1 MKKFFAVLI
10 ASCLLL
16 SFSVQAF
23 ADELPYID
31 LDGDG
36 VNDFPSDDGSLNYYY
51 LRQITDLRSDVTLLQ
66 SDVAEIKEN
75 IDGSVADPA
84 ESVQPAESDNA
95 NSEEVNEEVNPGSDD
110 DMILQSVDVYSASP
124 ITSDSTTG
132 LKSVVLGLIG
142 SYDTIVTDYTYNN
155 NNGYV
160 SHTIEV
166 QPDYVWMGSFLLLC
180 LILYCL
186 FRLGG
191 AMIGSR

>member
-1 MKKFFAVLI
+1 MKRFFAVFI
-10 ASCLLL
+10 AFCLLL
-16 SFSVQAF
+16 SLSVQAF

-51 LRQITDLRSDVTLLQ
+51 LRQITDLRSDVTVLQ
-66 SDVAEIKEN
+66 SDVAGIKEN
-75 IDGSVADPA
+75 LDGSVADPA
-84 ESVQPAESDNA
+84 ENVQSVESDNS
-95 NSEEVNEEVNPGSDD
+95 NSEEINPGSDD
-110 DMILQSVDVYSASP
+110 DMILQSVDVYSVSP

-132 LKSVVLGLIG
+132 LKSVILGLIG
-142 SYDTIVTDYTYNN
+142 SYDTIVTDYTYNS

-160 SHTIEV
+160 QHTIQV

-191 AMIGSR
+191 AMIGGR

>member
-1 MKKFFAVLI
+1 MKKFFAVFI

-16 SFSVQAF
+16 SLSVQAF

-31 LDGDG
+31 LNGDG

-51 LRQITDLRSDVTLLQ
+51 LRQITDLRSDVTVLQ
-66 SDVAEIKEN
+66 SDVSEIKQGL
-75 IDGSVADPA
+75 DGSVADPA
-84 ESVQPAESDNA
+84 ENVQPAESDNS
-95 NSEEVNEEVNPGSDD
+95 NSEEVNPGSDD
-110 DMILQSVDVYSASP
+110 DMILQSVDVYSVSP

-132 LKSVVLGLIG
+132 LKSVILGLIG
-142 SYDTIVTDYTYNN
+142 SYDTIVTDYTYNS

-160 SHTIEV
+160 QHTIEV

-191 AMIGSR
+191 AMIGGR

>member
-1 MKKFFAVLI
+1 MKRFLSVLI

-16 SFSVQAF
+16 SLSVQAF

-51 LRQITDLRSDVTLLQ
+51 LCQITDLRSDLTVLQ
-66 SDVAEIKEN
+66 SDVAGIKEN
-75 IDGSVADPA
+75 LDGSLADPA
-84 ESVQPAESDNA
+84 ENVHPSDSENL
-95 NSEEVNEEVNPGSDD
+95 NSEEFNPGSDD
-110 DMILQSVDVYSASP
+110 DMILQSVDVYSVSP

-132 LKSVVLGLIG
+132 LKSVILGLIG
-142 SYDTIVTDYTYNN
+142 SYDTIVTDYTYNS

-160 SHTIEV
+160 QHTIQV

-191 AMIGSR
+191 AMIGCR

>member
-1 MKKFFAVLI
+1 MKRFLSVLI

-16 SFSVQAF
+16 SLSVQAF

-51 LRQITDLRSDVTLLQ
+51 LRQITDLRSDVTVLQ
-66 SDVAEIKEN
+66 SDVAGIKEN
-75 IDGSVADPA
+75 LDGSVADPA
-84 ESVQPAESDNA
+84 ENVQPSDSDNS
-95 NSEEVNEEVNPGSDD
+95 NSEEFNPGSDD
-110 DMILQSVDVYSASP
+110 DMILQSVDVYSVSP

-132 LKSVVLGLIG
+132 LKSVILGLIG
-142 SYDTIVTDYTYNN
+142 SYDTIVTDYTYNS
-155 NNGYV
+155 NNGYLQ
-160 SHTIEV
+160 HTIQV

-191 AMIGSR
+191 AMIGGR

>member
-1 MKKFFAVLI
+1 MKRFFAVLI

-16 SFSVQAF
+16 SLSVQAF

-66 SDVAEIKEN
+66 TDFAEIKEN
-75 IDGSVADPA
+75 LDGSVADPA
-84 ESVQPAESDNA
+84 ENVQPSESDNS
-95 NSEEVNEEVNPGSDD
+95 NSEEFNPGSDD
-110 DMILQSVDVYSASP
+110 DMILQSVDVYSVSP

-142 SYDTIVTDYTYNN
+142 SYDTIVTDYTYNS

>member
-1 MKKFFAVLI
+1 MKRFFAVLI

-16 SFSVQAF
+16 SLSVQAF

-51 LRQITDLRSDVTLLQ
+51 LRQITDLRSDVTVLQ
-66 SDVAEIKEN
+66 SDVSEIKQGL
-75 IDGSVADPA
+75 DGSVADPA
-84 ESVQPAESDNA
+84 ESVQPSDSGNS
-95 NSEEVNEEVNPGSDD
+95 NSEEINPGSDD
-110 DMILQSVDVYSASP
+110 DMILQSVDVYSVSP
-124 ITSDSTTG
+124 ITPDSTTG
-132 LKSVVLGLIG
+132 LKSVILGLIG
-142 SYDTIVTDYTYNN
+142 SYDTIVTDYTYTS
-155 NNGYV
+155 NNGYIQ
-160 SHTIEV
+160 HTIQV

>member
-1 MKKFFAVLI
+1 MKRFFSVLI

-16 SFSVQAF
+16 SLSVQAF

-51 LRQITDLRSDVTLLQ
+51 LRQITDLRSDVTVLQ
-66 SDVAEIKEN
+66 SDVAGIKEN
-75 IDGSVADPA
+75 LDGSVADPA
-84 ESVQPAESDNA
+84 ENLQSVESDNS
-95 NSEEVNEEVNPGSDD
+95 NSEEINPGSDD
-110 DMILQSVDVYSASP
+110 DMILQSVDVYSVSP

-132 LKSVVLGLIG
+132 LKSVILGLIG
-142 SYDTIVTDYTYNN
+142 SYDTIVTDYTYNS

-160 SHTIEV
+160 QHTIQV

-191 AMIGSR
+191 AMIGGR

>member
-16 SFSVQAF
+16 SLSVQAF

-31 LDGDG
+31 LNGDG

-66 SDVAEIKEN
+66 SDVAGIKEN
-75 IDGSVADPA
+75 LDGSVADPA
-84 ESVQPAESDNA
+84 ENVQPAESDNSIPA
-95 NSEEVNEEVNPGSDD
+95 EVNPGSDD
-110 DMILQSVDVYSASP
+110 DMILQAVEVYSVSP
-124 ITSDSTTG
+124 ITPDSTSG

-142 SYDTIVTDYTYNN
+142 NYDTIVTDYTYTT

-160 SHTIEV
+160 QHTIEV

-191 AMIGSR
+191 AMIGGR

>member
-1 MKKFFAVLI
+1 MKRFLSVLI

-16 SFSVQAF
+16 SLSVQAF

-51 LRQITDLRSDVTLLQ
+51 LRQITDLRSDVTVLQ
-66 SDVAEIKEN
+66 SDVAGIKEN
-75 IDGSVADPA
+75 LDGSVADPA
-84 ESVQPAESDNA
+84 ENVQPVESDNS
-95 NSEEVNEEVNPGSDD
+95 NSEEINPGSDD
-110 DMILQSVDVYSASP
+110 DMILQAVEVYSVSP
-124 ITSDSTTG
+124 ITPDSTSG

-142 SYDTIVTDYTYNN
+142 NYDTIVTDYTYTS
-155 NNGYV
+155 NNGYLQ
-160 SHTIEV
+160 HTIQV

-191 AMIGSR
+191 AMIGGR

>member
-1 MKKFFAVLI
+1 MKRFFAVFI

-16 SFSVQAF
+16 SLSVQAF

-51 LRQITDLRSDVTLLQ
+51 LRQITDLRSDVTVLQ
-66 SDVAEIKEN
+66 SDVAGIKEN
-75 IDGSVADPA
+75 LDGSVADPA
-84 ESVQPAESDNA
+84 ENVQPSDSENS
-95 NSEEVNEEVNPGSDD
+95 NSEEFNPGSDD
-110 DMILQSVDVYSASP
+110 DMILQSVDVYSVSP
-124 ITSDSTTG
+124 ITSDGTTG
-132 LKSVVLGLIG
+132 LKSVILGLIG
-142 SYDTIVTDYTYNN
+142 SYDTIVTDYTYNS

-160 SHTIEV
+160 QHTIQV

-191 AMIGSR
+191 AMIGGR

>member
-16 SFSVQAF
+16 SLSVQAF

-36 VNDFPSDDGSLNYYY
+36 VNDFSSDDGSLNYYY

-66 SDVAEIKEN
+66 TDVAEIKEN
-75 IDGSVADPA
+75 LDGSVADSA
-84 ESVQPAESDNA
+84 DNVQPAESDNA
-95 NSEEVNEEVNPGSDD
+95 SSEEINPGSDD
-110 DMILQSVDVYSASP
+110 DMILQSVDVYSVSP
-124 ITSDSTTG
+124 ITSDTTTG

-142 SYDTIVTDYTYNN
+142 NYDTIVTDYTYTT

-160 SHTIEV
+160 QHTIEV

-191 AMIGSR
+191 AMIGGR

>member
-1 MKKFFAVLI
+1 MKRFFAVLI

-16 SFSVQAF
+16 SLSVQAF

-36 VNDFPSDDGSLNYYY
+36 VNDFSSDDGSLNYYY

-66 SDVAEIKEN
+66 SDVADIKQGL
-75 IDGSVADPA
+75 DGTVADPA
-84 ESVQPAESDNA
+84 ENVQPAESDN
-95 NSEEVNEEVNPGSDD
+95 SSSEEVNPGSSD
-110 DMILQSVDVYSASP
+110 DMILQSVDVYSVSP

-132 LKSVVLGLIG
+132 LKSVILGLIG
-142 SYDTIVTDYTYNN
+142 SYDTIVTDYTYNSN
-155 NNGYV
+155 SGYIQ
-160 SHTIEV
+160 HTIEV
-166 QPDYVWMGSFLLLC
+166 QPDYVWMGSFFLLC

>member
-1 MKKFFAVLI
+1 MKRFFAVLI

-16 SFSVQAF
+16 SLSVQAF

-51 LRQITDLRSDVTLLQ
+51 LRQITDLRSDVTVLQ
-66 SDVAEIKEN
+66 SDVAGIKEN
-75 IDGSVADPA
+75 LDGSVADPA
-84 ESVQPAESDNA
+84 ENVQPAESDN
-95 NSEEVNEEVNPGSDD
+95 SIPVEVNPGSDD
-110 DMILQSVDVYSASP
+110 DMILQAVEVYSVSP
-124 ITSDSTTG
+124 ITPDSTSG

-142 SYDTIVTDYTYNN
+142 NYDTIVTDYTYTS
-155 NNGYV
+155 NNGYLQ
-160 SHTIEV
+160 HTIQV

-191 AMIGSR
+191 AMIGGR

>member
-1 MKKFFAVLI
+1 MKRFFAVLI

-16 SFSVQAF
+16 SLSVQAF

-66 SDVAEIKEN
+66 SDVSEIKEDL
-75 IDGSVADPA
+75 DGSVADPA

-95 NSEEVNEEVNPGSDD
+95 NSEEINPGSDD
-110 DMILQSVDVYSASP
+110 DMILQSVDVYSVSP
-124 ITSDSTTG
+124 ITPDSTTG
-132 LKSVVLGLIG
+132 LKSVILGLIG
-142 SYDTIVTDYTYNN
+142 SYDTIVTDYTYNS
-155 NNGYV
+155 NNGYIQ
-160 SHTIEV
+160 HTIQV

>member
-1 MKKFFAVLI
+1 MKKLFAVLI

-16 SFSVQAF
+16 YLSVQAF

-31 LDGDG
+31 LNGDG

-66 SDVAEIKEN
+66 SDVAGIKEN
-75 IDGSVADPA
+75 LDGSVADPA
-84 ESVQPAESDNA
+84 ENVQPAESDNSIPA
-95 NSEEVNEEVNPGSDD
+95 EVNPGSDD
-110 DMILQSVDVYSASP
+110 DMILQSVDVYSVSP

-132 LKSVVLGLIG
+132 LKSVILGLIG
-142 SYDTIVTDYTYNN
+142 SYDTIVTDYTYNS

-160 SHTIEV
+160 QHTIEV

-191 AMIGSR
+191 AMIGGR

>member
-1 MKKFFAVLI
+1 MKRFFAVLI

-16 SFSVQAF
+16 SLSVQAF

-36 VNDFPSDDGSLNYYY
+36 ANDFSSDDGSLNYYY

-66 SDVAEIKEN
+66 SDVAEIKEDL
-75 IDGSVADPA
+75 DGSVADPA

-95 NSEEVNEEVNPGSDD
+95 NSEEINPGSDD
-110 DMILQSVDVYSASP
+110 DMILQAVEVYSVSP
-124 ITSDSTTG
+124 ITPDSTSG
-132 LKSVVLGLIG
+132 LKSVLLGLIG
-142 SYDTIVTDYTYNN
+142 NYDTIVTDYTYTS
-155 NNGYV
+155 NNGYIQ
-160 SHTIEV
+160 HTIQV

>member
-16 SFSVQAF
+16 SLSVQAF

-31 LDGDG
+31 LNGDG

-66 SDVAEIKEN
+66 SDVSEIKQGL
-75 IDGSVADPA
+75 DGSVADPA
-84 ESVQPAESDNA
+84 ENVQPAESDNS
-95 NSEEVNEEVNPGSDD
+95 NSEEVNPGSDD
-110 DMILQSVDVYSASP
+110 DMILQSVDVYSVSP

-142 SYDTIVTDYTYNN
+142 NYDTIVTDYTYTT

-160 SHTIEV
+160 QHTIEV

-191 AMIGSR
+191 AMIGGR

>member
-1 MKKFFAVLI
+1 MKRFFAVLI

-16 SFSVQAF
+16 SLSVQAF

-36 VNDFPSDDGSLNYYY
+36 ANDFSSDDGSLNYYY

-75 IDGSVADPA
+75 LDGSVADPV
-84 ESVQPAESDNA
+84 ENVQPSDSENSS
-95 NSEEVNEEVNPGSDD
+95 SEEINPGSDD
-110 DMILQSVDVYSASP
+110 DMILQSVDVYSVSP

-132 LKSVVLGLIG
+132 LKSVILGLIG
-142 SYDTIVTDYTYNN
+142 SYDTIVTDYTYNS

-160 SHTIEV
+160 QHTIQV

>member
-10 ASCLLL
+10 ASCFLL
-16 SFSVQAF
+16 SLSVQAF

-31 LDGDG
+31 LNGDG

-66 SDVAEIKEN
+66 TDVAEIKQN
-75 IDGSVADPA
+75 LDGSVADPA

-95 NSEEVNEEVNPGSDD
+95 NSEEINPGSDD
-110 DMILQSVDVYSASP
+110 DMILQSVDVYSVSP

-142 SYDTIVTDYTYNN
+142 NYDTIVTDYTYTT

-160 SHTIEV
+160 QHTIEV

-191 AMIGSR
+191 AMIGGC

>member
-1 MKKFFAVLI
+1 MKRFFAVLI

-16 SFSVQAF
+16 SLSVQAF

-51 LRQITDLRSDVTLLQ
+51 LRQITDLRSDVTVLQ
-66 SDVAEIKEN
+66 SDVAGIKEN
-75 IDGSVADPA
+75 LDGSVADPA
-84 ESVQPAESDNA
+84 ENVQPSDSE
-95 NSEEVNEEVNPGSDD
+95 NSNSEEVNPGSDD
-110 DMILQSVDVYSASP
+110 DMILQAVEVYSVSP
-124 ITSDSTTG
+124 ITPDSTSG

-142 SYDTIVTDYTYNN
+142 NYDTIVTDYTYTS

-160 SHTIEV
+160 QHTIEV
-166 QPDYVWMGSFLLLC
+166 QPDYVWMGSFLLLF

-191 AMIGSR
+191 AMIGGR

>member
-1 MKKFFAVLI
+1 MKKFFAVFI

-16 SFSVQAF
+16 SLSVQAF

-31 LDGDG
+31 LNGDG

-66 SDVAEIKEN
+66 SDVSEIKQGL
-75 IDGSVADPA
+75 DGSVADPA
-84 ESVQPAESDNA
+84 ENVQPAESDNS
-95 NSEEVNEEVNPGSDD
+95 NSEEVNPGSDD
-110 DMILQSVDVYSASP
+110 DMILQSVDVYSVSP

-142 SYDTIVTDYTYNN
+142 NYDTIVTDYTYTT

-160 SHTIEV
+160 QHTIEV

-191 AMIGSR
+191 AMIGGR

>member
-1 MKKFFAVLI
+1 MKRFFAVLI

-16 SFSVQAF
+16 SLSVQAF

-66 SDVAEIKEN
+66 TDVAEIKEN
-75 IDGSVADPA
+75 LDGSVADSA
-84 ESVQPAESDNA
+84 ENVQPSESN
-95 NSEEVNEEVNPGSDD
+95 NSNSEEVNPGSDD
-110 DMILQSVDVYSASP
+110 DMILQSVDVYSVSP

-132 LKSVVLGLIG
+132 LKSVILGLIG
-142 SYDTIVTDYTYNN
+142 SYDTIVTDYTYNS
-155 NNGYV
+155 NNGYIQ
-160 SHTIEV
+160 HTIQV

>member
-16 SFSVQAF
+16 SLSVQAF

-66 SDVAEIKEN
+66 SDVSEIKQGL
-75 IDGSVADPA
+75 DGSVSDPA
-84 ESVQPAESDNA
+84 GNVQPAESDNA
-95 NSEEVNEEVNPGSDD
+95 SSEEINPGSDD
-110 DMILQSVDVYSASP
+110 DMILQSVDVYSVSP

-132 LKSVVLGLIG
+132 LKSVILGLIG
-142 SYDTIVTDYTYNN
+142 SYDTIVTDYTYNS

-160 SHTIEV
+160 QHTIQV

>member
-1 MKKFFAVLI
+1 MKRFFAVLI

-16 SFSVQAF
+16 SLSVQAF

-66 SDVAEIKEN
+66 SDVAGIKEN
-75 IDGSVADPA
+75 LDGSVADPA
-84 ESVQPAESDNA
+84 ENVQPVESDNL
-95 NSEEVNEEVNPGSDD
+95 NSEEINPGSDD
-110 DMILQSVDVYSASP
+110 DMILQAVEVYSVSP
-124 ITSDSTTG
+124 ITPDSTSG

-142 SYDTIVTDYTYNN
+142 NYDTIVTDYTYTS

-160 SHTIEV
+160 QHTIEV
-166 QPDYVWMGSFLLLC
+166 QPDYVWMGSFLLLF

-191 AMIGSR
+191 AMIGGR

>member
-1 MKKFFAVLI
+1 MKRFLSVLI

-16 SFSVQAF
+16 SLSVQAF

-51 LRQITDLRSDVTLLQ
+51 LRQITDLRSDVTVLQ
-66 SDVAEIKEN
+66 SDVAGIKEN
-75 IDGSVADPA
+75 LDGSVADPA
-84 ESVQPAESDNA
+84 ENVQPSDSE
-95 NSEEVNEEVNPGSDD
+95 NSNSEEVNPGSDD
-110 DMILQSVDVYSASP
+110 DMILQSVDVYSVSP

-132 LKSVVLGLIG
+132 LKSVILGLIG
-142 SYDTIVTDYTYNN
+142 SYDTIVTDYTYNS

-160 SHTIEV
+160 QHTIQV

-191 AMIGSR
+191 AMIGGR

>member
-1 MKKFFAVLI
+1 MKRFFAVLI
-10 ASCLLL
+10 ASFLLL
-16 SFSVQAF
+16 SLSVQAF

-66 SDVAEIKEN
+66 TDVAEIKEN
-75 IDGSVADPA
+75 LDGSVADPA
-84 ESVQPAESDNA
+84 ESVQPSDSENS
-95 NSEEVNEEVNPGSDD
+95 NSEEINPGSDD
-110 DMILQSVDVYSASP
+110 DMILQSVDVYSVSP
-124 ITSDSTTG
+124 ITPDSTTG
-132 LKSVVLGLIG
+132 LKSVILGLIG
-142 SYDTIVTDYTYNN
+142 SYDTIVTDYTYNS
-155 NNGYV
+155 NNGYIQ
-160 SHTIEV
+160 HTIQV

>member
-1 MKKFFAVLI
+1 MKRFFAVLI

-16 SFSVQAF
+16 SLSVQAF

-66 SDVAEIKEN
+66 TDVAEIKEN
-75 IDGSVADPA
+75 LDGSVADPA
-84 ESVQPAESDNA
+84 ENVQPSESN
-95 NSEEVNEEVNPGSDD
+95 NSNSEEVNPGSDD
-110 DMILQSVDVYSASP
+110 DMILQSVDVYSVSP

-132 LKSVVLGLIG
+132 LKSVILGLIG
-142 SYDTIVTDYTYNN
+142 SYDTIVTDYTYNS

-160 SHTIEV
+160 QHTIEV

>member
-1 MKKFFAVLI
+1 MKKFFAVFI

-16 SFSVQAF
+16 SLSVQAF

-51 LRQITDLRSDVTLLQ
+51 LRQITDLRSDVTVLQ
-66 SDVAEIKEN
+66 SDVSEIKQGL
-75 IDGSVADPA
+75 DGSVADPA
-84 ESVQPAESDNA
+84 ENVQPAESDNS
-95 NSEEVNEEVNPGSDD
+95 NSEEVNPGSDD
-110 DMILQSVDVYSASP
+110 DMILQSVDVYSVSP

-132 LKSVVLGLIG
+132 LKSVILGLIG
-142 SYDTIVTDYTYNN
+142 SYDTIVTDYTYNS

-160 SHTIEV
+160 QHTIEV

-191 AMIGSR
+191 AMIGGR

>member
-16 SFSVQAF
+16 SLSVQAF

-31 LDGDG
+31 LNGDG

-66 SDVAEIKEN
+66 TDVAEIKEN
-75 IDGSVADPA
+75 LDGSVADPA

-95 NSEEVNEEVNPGSDD
+95 NSEEINPGSDD
-110 DMILQSVDVYSASP
+110 DMILQSVDVYSVSP

-142 SYDTIVTDYTYNN
+142 NYDTIVTDYTYTT

-160 SHTIEV
+160 QHTIEV

-191 AMIGSR
+191 AMIGGR

>member
-1 MKKFFAVLI
+1 MKRFFSVLI

-16 SFSVQAF
+16 SLSVQAF

-51 LRQITDLRSDVTLLQ
+51 LRQITDLRSDVTVLQ
-66 SDVAEIKEN
+66 SDVAGIKEN
-75 IDGSVADPA
+75 LDGSVADPA
-84 ESVQPAESDNA
+84 ENVQSVESDNS
-95 NSEEVNEEVNPGSDD
+95 NSEEINPGSDD
-110 DMILQSVDVYSASP
+110 DMILQSVDVYSVSP

-132 LKSVVLGLIG
+132 LKSVILGLIG
-142 SYDTIVTDYTYNN
+142 SYDTIVTDYTYNS

-160 SHTIEV
+160 QHTIQV

-191 AMIGSR
+191 AMIGGR

>member
-16 SFSVQAF
+16 SLSVQAF

-31 LDGDG
+31 LNGDG

-51 LRQITDLRSDVTLLQ
+51 LRQITDLRSDVTVLQ
-66 SDVAEIKEN
+66 SDVSEIKQGL
-75 IDGSVADPA
+75 DGSVADPA
-84 ESVQPAESDNA
+84 ENVQPAESDNS
-95 NSEEVNEEVNPGSDD
+95 NSEEVNPGSDD
-110 DMILQSVDVYSASP
+110 DMILQAVEVYSVSP
-124 ITSDSTTG
+124 ITPDSTSG

-142 SYDTIVTDYTYNN
+142 NYDTIVTDYTYTT

-160 SHTIEV
+160 QHTIEV

-191 AMIGSR
+191 AMIGGR